1 MVRRATR
8 RPCWPILRRL
18 ALALTLACAPP
29 WAVAAPLA
37 ALGVALGGAADGAA
51 DRVTVTFDRAPAFT
65 LSTLNDPPR
74 VVVDLPLTEWR
85 ADPPAAGLSAAGP
98 GLARGVRF
106 GLAAPG
112 RSRLVVDLAGPA
124 RTSATL
130 EPGAVGVALTLT
142 LRAQDAAAFA
152 AGAAAA
158 PPPPAA
164 PQRAPIVAIDPGH
177 GGIDPGAAQGGLIEK
192 DVTLA
197 HAQALRAAL
206 ERAGLRV
213 ALTRDADVF
222 LGLGARVALA
232 RAAGAEVLVS
242 LHADAVPQP
251 DVAGVSVYTL
261 SARASDADAAAL
273 AARENRAELA
283 LDALF
288 PGVESDIAHAL
299 LPRMRRE
306 TAAASARLGAAL
318 ATALASAAPLLPGRP
333 LRAAGFQVLRAPD
346 MPAALIEL
354 GFLSSAGDRARLTD
368 PAAIAAA
375 AQALAAGIRA
385 WLAAQDDAAAPQYAA
400 E

>member
-18 ALALTLACAPP
+18 ALALTLACAPL

-85 ADPPAAGLSAAGP
+85 ADPPAAGP

-106 GLAAPG
+106 GLATPG

-130 EPGAVGVALTLT
+130 EPGADGVALTLT

-206 ERAGLRV
+206 ERAGLGV

-288 PGVESDIAHAL
+288 PGVESVIAHAL

-318 ATALASAAPLLPGRP
+318 AAALAPAAPLLPGRP

-375 AQALAAGIRA
+375 AQALAAGIKA

>member
-18 ALALTLACAPP
+18 ALALTLACAPL

-85 ADPPAAGLSAAGP
+85 ADPPAAGP

-106 GLAAPG
+106 GLATPG

-130 EPGAVGVALTLT
+130 EPGADGVALTLT

-251 DVAGVSVYTL
+251 EVAGVSIYTL

-273 AARENRAELA
+273 AARENRAELVLEA
-283 LDALF
+283 AF
-288 PGVESDIAHAL
+288 PGVESDVAHL
-299 LPRMRRE
+299 LAPQVRRE
-306 TAAASARLGAAL
+306 TAQASARLGAAL
-318 ATALASAAPLLPGRP
+318 VAALSAQPLLPGRP

-354 GFLSSAGDRARLTD
+354 GFLSSPADRARLTD
-368 PAAIAAA
+368 PAATVST
-375 AQALAAGIRA
+375 AQAVAAGLDA
-385 WLAAQDDAAAPQYAA
+385 WADAAAPQNRAD
-400 E
+400 